1 MNNTLKNELR
11 KSLAPMVNV
20 YNVLAI
26 KRCEYKI
33 IYNTY
38 SVRDLNIECEI
49 SDITSE
55 IIKLHSS
62 INKIADI
69 CDMYVKETVYTV
81 NTYMFE
87 YEEEIYSG
95 KLEYTSL
102 DIEELDYD

>member
-11 KSLAPMVNV
+11 KSLENMVKV

-38 SVRDLNIECEI
+38 SFKDLNIE
-49 SDITSE
+49 SE
-55 IIKLHSS
+55 INDINMEIYKLCSS
-62 INKIADI
+62 IDKIADI
-69 CDMYVKETVYTV
+69 SDMYVKETVYTV

-102 DIEELDYD
+102 DIEELDCD

>member
-55 IIKLHSS
+55 IIKLRSS
-62 INKIADI
+62 IDKIADI
-69 CDMYVKETVYTV
+69 CDMYVKETAYTV

-102 DIEELDYD
+102 DIEELDCD

>member
-20 YNVLAI
+20 YNV
-26 KRCEYKI
+26 
-33 IYNTY
+33 
-38 SVRDLNIECEI
+38 IECEI

-69 CDMYVKETVYTV
+69 CDMYVKETAYTV

-87 YEEEIYSG
+87 YEGEIYSG

-102 DIEELDYD
+102 DIEELDCD